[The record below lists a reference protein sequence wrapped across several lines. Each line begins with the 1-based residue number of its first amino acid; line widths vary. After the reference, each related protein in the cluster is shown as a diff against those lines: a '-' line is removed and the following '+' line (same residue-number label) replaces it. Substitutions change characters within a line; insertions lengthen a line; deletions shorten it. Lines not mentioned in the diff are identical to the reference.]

1 MLLSETDI
9 QRTID
14 AVMKREGGHVNDP
27 SDRGGDT
34 WYGITKPFAQQWDIP
49 WPPSPEDARDG
60 YRNAFRG
67 WQIDQ
72 IFDWPTFD
80 LVADC
85 CVNHGSGK
93 GIQWLQ
99 RALGVIEDGVI
110 GQQTLAKMDETR
122 GTSWS
127 AIFRAILTLR
137 FKFYAAL
144 VANDYSQAKF
154 IRGWIARACE
164 FIP

>member
-1 MLLSETDI
+1 MVVSETDI
-9 QRTID
+9 DNTIS
-14 AVMKREGGHVNDP
+14 AILSREGGHSVDP
-27 SDRGGDT
+27 LDRGGDT
-34 WYGITKPFAQQWDIP
+34 WYGITKPFADQWGIN
-49 WPPSPEDARDG
+49 WPPSPQDARDG

-72 IFDWPTFD
+72 ITDAPTFD

-85 CVNHGSGK
+85 CVNHGPKK

-110 GQQTLAKMDETR
+110 GAQTLAKIDETR
-122 GTSWS
+122 GTVWS
-127 AIFRAILTLR
+127 GIFRSVLAAR
-137 FKFYAAL
+137 FKFYAAI

-154 IRGWIARACE
+154 LRGWVKRACE